1 MQISVAIVM
10 EGYNI
15 QTIISNSENNFMCNI
30 FYLGIKQEKVTHWLT
45 DMNYEIPSESDFH

>member
-15 QTIISNSENNFMCNI
+15 QTITSNSENNFMLNI
-30 FYLGIKQEKVTHWLT
+30 FYLGIKLEKVTHGLT
-45 DMNYEIPSESDFH
+45 NMNHTF